1 VLADL
6 RPQTR
11 AVALL
16 VNPTYLLTPRVIS
29 YVQEAASQ
37 KRMSVHIINAS
48 NERELDA
55 AFAAIAQL
63 PVDALFFGSDPF
75 FFNHRQEIALRALRS
90 GLPAIYELR
99 EYVAA
104 GGLLSYGTRLDGLYR
119 QAAGY
124 VGRVLAGTQPAD
136 LPVQEPTNYELVI
149 NLTTAKAL
157 GLTVPQLLLARADE
171 VIE

>member
-1 VLADL
+1 
-6 RPQTR
+6 
-11 AVALL
+11 
-16 VNPTYLLTPRVIS
+16 
-29 YVQEAASQ
+29 
-37 KRMSVHIINAS
+37 
-48 NERELDA
+48 
-55 AFAAIAQL
+55 
-63 PVDALFFGSDPF
+63 
-75 FFNHRQEIALRALRS
+75 
-90 GLPAIYELR
+90 LR
-99 EYVAA
+99 EYVGA